1 MNQGTDYGQFLEDV
15 THLLIKEELPN
26 VLPKMWRSGS
36 RECRILL

>member
-15 THLLIKEELPN
+15 TPLLIKEELPN
-26 VLPKMWRSGS
+26 VLRKMWRSGS